1 MSTVSTQD
9 LAQSLGTRETPW
21 LEFKST
27 AKRAGKRGDAIG
39 NAVCAMANDLA
50 GHGGGDILVGVD
62 DKGEPVE
69 GVDISDQALL
79 ALTDLRDDGRILD
92 RPSFT
97 VQAAVYRGKP
107 VVHIRVEASGTPPV
121 RFEGVVWVRPGP
133 TTRRATRD
141 DERVLTERRR
151 AADGP
156 YDTRLVPASTLDDL
170 DLEVFRS
177 TYLPSVVDP
186 DVIEENGRPLPQ
198 QLASLHLTRSVDR
211 PVPTVLG
218 LLVAGFDPSAFI
230 PGAYVQFVRYQGVDL
245 DAPIAD
251 DQELRQNII
260 DTAARLEPVLRGH
273 LRTRLV
279 EKGFR
284 EEQHPE
290 YPFEALREVCMN
302 ALMHRNYETSYASA
316 RIAWFDDRIE
326 VTNPGGPY
334 GQVRS
339 DNFDRVNDYRNPSL
353 AAAMKSLGYVNRFG
367 RGIGRVRAALER
379 NGNPPPEF
387 QVDESSWS
395 VTLRVAT

>member
-1 MSTVSTQD
+1 MTDVTTDD
-9 LAQSLGTRETPW
+9 LADVLGTCETAW

-50 GHGGGDILVGVD
+50 GHGGGDIVIGVD
-62 DKGEPVE
+62 DQGNPL
-69 GVDISDQALL
+69 GDVDTSDRALL

-97 VQAAVYRGKP
+97 VATAVYRGKP
-107 VVHIRVEASGTPPV
+107 VVRIHVKASATPPV

-133 TTRRATRD
+133 TTRKATRD
-141 DERVLTERRR
+141 DERVLAERRR

-156 YDTRLVPASTLDDL
+156 FDTRVVQGSSLEDL
-170 DLEVFRS
+170 DLGLFHS

-186 DVIEENGRPLPQ
+186 EVIDENGRPLAQ
-198 QLASLHLTRSVDR
+198 QLASLHLAQPSDS
-211 PVPTVLG
+211 PVPTTLG
-218 LLVAGFDPSAFI
+218 LLVTGFDPSSRI

-245 DAPIAD
+245 DAPVAD
-251 DQELRQNII
+251 DQELRQNIV
-260 DTAARLEPVLRGH
+260 DTAARLETLLRGNV
-273 LRTRLV
+273 RTRLV
-279 EKGFR
+279 ENGFR
-284 EEQHPE
+284 EEQRPD
-290 YPFEALREVCMN
+290 YPIEALREVSMN
-302 ALMHRNYETSYASA
+302 ALMHRNYETSYAPT

-334 GQVRS
+334 GQVRT
-339 DNFDRVNDYRNPSL
+339 DNFDRVTDYRNPSL
-353 AAAMKSLGYVNRFG
+353 AAAMKALGYVNRFG
-367 RGIGRVRAALER
+367 RGIGRIRATLRR

-395 VTLRVAT
+395 VTLRATL

>member
-1 MSTVSTQD
+1 MADVSTQD
-9 LAQSLGTRETPW
+9 LADALGTQGTPW

-39 NAVCAMANDLA
+39 NAVCAMANDLT
-50 GHGGGDILVGVD
+50 GRGGGDILVGVD
-62 DKGEPVE
+62 DRGEPID
-69 GVDISDQALL
+69 GVDTGDQALL

-97 VQAAVYRGKP
+97 VEAAVYRGKP
-107 VVHIRVEASGTPPV
+107 VVRIRVEASAAPPV

-156 YDTRLVPASTLDDL
+156 YDTRTVPSSTLDDL
-170 DLEVFRS
+170 DLGLFRT
-177 TYLPSVVDP
+177 TYLPAVVDP

-198 QLASLHLTRSVDR
+198 QLTSLHLARSMDH

-218 LLVAGFDPSAFI
+218 LLVAGFDPSNFV
-230 PGAYVQFVRYQGVDL
+230 PGAYVQFVRYQGADF

-251 DQELRQNII
+251 DQELRQNIV

-279 EKGFR
+279 EDGFR
-284 EEQHPE
+284 EEQRPE

-302 ALMHRNYETSYASA
+302 ALMHRNYETSYAA
-316 RIAWFDDRIE
+316 TRIAWFDDRIE

-367 RGIGRVRAALER
+367 RGIGRIRAALQR

-387 QVDESSWS
+387 LVDESSWL
-395 VTLRVAT
+395 VTLRRAS